1 MGFYSMLLA
10 TDSEVQQ
17 CSPVG
22 PSVSLTFLITEKNIF
37 LSATKCKRKKV
48 LMKCRIKLETM
59 NLKFPP
65 F

>member
-22 PSVSLTFLITEKNIF
+22 PSVSLTFLITEKTSSCLQQNA
-37 LSATKCKRKKV
+37 SEKK
-48 LMKCRIKLETM
+48 
-59 NLKFPP
+59 F
-65 F
+65 